1 MKVMNLSTYFLLFAA
16 LATGPLAI
24 AQTCSNNSLRGTY
37 AYAINGTVNGANNTT
52 VTNSQVGRIVFNGTG
67 GYTGFLVAAAEGAV
81 GVAEF
86 TGTYAVDSS
95 CVGSGKSVVNGAST
109 DFDFVVVNGGNDFSM
124 VLRGAGATL
133 SGAGT
138 KSEGLAA
145 CTLASM
151 NAPFGYQ
158 SDGLQ
163 VINSK
168 TVSTAE
174 VGLFTFD
181 GRGGLSSVGSFVAD
195 GTSVVFDAKGTYEM
209 TPECFGVAIYN
220 VGDVSYQVNFMLT
233 SGGNQILFT
242 ELAGTYIASGNATRT
257 FPR

>member
-1 MKVMNLSTYFLLFAA
+1 MNLSKFLFCFGA
-16 LATGPLAI
+16 LAIGPLAI

-37 AYAINGTVNGANNTT
+37 AYTINGTVNGANNTA

-95 CVGSGKSVVNGAST
+95 CVGAGKSVVNGTST
-109 DFDFVVVNGGNDFSM
+109 DFDFVVVNGGNDFNM
-124 VLRGAGATL
+124 VLRAAGATL

-145 CTLASM
+145 CNLASM
-151 NAPFGYQ
+151 NATFGYQ

-163 VINSK
+163 VVNAK

-174 VGLFTFD
+174 VGLMTFD
-181 GRGGLSSVGSFVAD
+181 GRGGLSAGGSFVSE
-195 GTSVVFDAKGTYEM
+195 GNSVLYDAKGTYEM
-209 TPECFGVAIYN
+209 TPECFGVAVYK
-220 VGDVSYQVNFMLT
+220 VGEVTYQVNFMLT
-233 SGGNQILFT
+233 SGGNQIIFT
-242 ELAGTYIASGNATRT
+242 ELAGTYIASGSGTRT